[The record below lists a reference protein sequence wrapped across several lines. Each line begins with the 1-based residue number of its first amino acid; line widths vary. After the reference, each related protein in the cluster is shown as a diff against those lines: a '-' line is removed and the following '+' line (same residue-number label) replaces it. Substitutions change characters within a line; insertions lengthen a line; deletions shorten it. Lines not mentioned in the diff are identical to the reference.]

1 VRGLRDAPR
10 APLAVAGILAMPLF
24 FVGLMAMSL
33 AVEKPGIGHTVEHGK
48 PVTTLGDPSGS
59 TEARIW
65 LFALLP
71 TLALLLA
78 GTLAMRLGRA
88 GVVATSVAAIL
99 ISVALL
105 APLATWDRRH
115 SARYPIGADLIPP
128 SAGSED
134 IYLRG
139 EWEANAK
146 RTAEQLGIATIAIGG
161 VAIVAFVL
169 IEARRRRGAIPPP
182 PPPPPAL
189 ATGGAPPIV

>member
-1 VRGLRDAPR
+1 
-10 APLAVAGILAMPLF
+10 MPLF

-33 AVEKPGIGHTVEHGK
+33 AVERPSIGHTVEKGK

-105 APLATWDRRH
+105 VPLGTWDRRH

-139 EWEANAK
+139 EWEATAK